1 MDIILVR
8 TVRFA
13 FKLDLVIVIV
23 GEADTIEVIVL
34 EANEAVVL
42 EANEAVVLED
52 NEAVVLE
59 ANDSVVFEANEA
71 VVFKDRTH
79 CGLLLFG
86 GLLDCPRE
94 SRWTKQ

>member
-1 MDIILVR
+1 M
-8 TVRFA
+8 VRFA

-23 GEADTIEVIVL
+23 GEAVTIEVIVL

-42 EANEAVVLED
+42 EANEAVVLE
-52 NEAVVLE
+52 
-59 ANDSVVFEANEA
+59 ANDSVVFEANKA
-71 VVFKDRTH
+71 VVFEDQTH
-79 CGLLLFG
+79 CGLLFFG